1 MQSKADAKYN
11 AEVKS
16 KAGGSHREAVMGNA
30 TLTTKEARGKE
41 KGGNGENLKS
51 IRNDN
56 LIAEEVKDT
65 KSTKSSNARI
75 NLGSFLSG

>member
-1 MQSKADAKYN
+1 
-11 AEVKS
+11 
-16 KAGGSHREAVMGNA
+16 MGKA
-30 TLTTKEARGKE
+30 TLTKKEARGKE

-65 KSTKSSNARI
+65 KSTKSSNVGI
-75 NLGSFLSG
+75 NFGSF